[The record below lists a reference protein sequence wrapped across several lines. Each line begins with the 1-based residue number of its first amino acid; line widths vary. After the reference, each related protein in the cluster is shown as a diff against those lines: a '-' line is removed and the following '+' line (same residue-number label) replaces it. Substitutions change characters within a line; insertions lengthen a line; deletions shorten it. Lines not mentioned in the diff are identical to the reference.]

1 MCAGTHTVARR
12 FFPMITP
19 LRPSRSDAPPTAPP
33 RTRSG
38 GSDSRTSMA
47 TSSSGILEGKDVG
60 RGCPTPRTTAS
71 RGKKRKLDVLAA
83 MAGCARQDAL
93 AEQLCRHAEAGN
105 ADGVREVLAE
115 GADVDKGIFTD
126 TYSKPELREITPL
139 MLACRKDHMAV
150 RAGASRGGC

>member
-1 MCAGTHTVARR
+1 M
-12 FFPMITP
+12 
-19 LRPSRSDAPPTAPP
+19 
-33 RTRSG
+33 
-38 GSDSRTSMA
+38 
-47 TSSSGILEGKDVG
+47 
-60 RGCPTPRTTAS
+60 
-71 RGKKRKLDVLAA
+71 LAA